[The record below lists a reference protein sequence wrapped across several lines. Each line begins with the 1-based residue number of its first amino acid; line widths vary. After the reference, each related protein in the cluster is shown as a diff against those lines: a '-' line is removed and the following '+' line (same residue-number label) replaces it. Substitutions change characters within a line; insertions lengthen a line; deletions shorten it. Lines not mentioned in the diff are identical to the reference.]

1 MGLDAAL
8 GIAAGSLANITYGL
22 SVVSQNVANASTLN
36 YATESATQASADA
49 GGVGIG
55 VRSGVVIRATDQAL
69 TSELQGQ
76 NANASFWQTTNASL
90 STIQPIL
97 GTVGQQT
104 DLASKLGA
112 VQSAF
117 SSLLNDPSDQ
127 TQQASVV
134 AASATLAAGINTLS
148 ATYSQARQGAQDGLS
163 SGVAQLNSALAKIGS
178 LSDQIVALQSQGKST
193 ADIENQ
199 RDQAVAVVSGLVD
212 SRFIVQPNGDM
223 MVLTKGGVQLPT
235 HTADPLSIATASAGP
250 TAFYPGGGLP
260 GIMLGGVDVSAQM
273 GGGQIGAN
281 LTLRDST
288 LPTYQGALDEFSQNL
303 ASRFQAQGLTLFSDA
318 SGNVPVSTGPALQ
331 SGFVGFAGAISVN
344 PAVAANPSLVRD
356 GTQAVVGSPT
366 GASAYT
372 PNPQNLAGFTGM
384 IARVLDFALGAQVQT
399 GVGQP
404 AMPTAGLGP
413 TGTLTAP
420 FGGGATLNDYASSLT
435 ASQAG
440 DGATS
445 SSNTTDALAVQTTLS
460 SKLTGETGVDMDTEL
475 SHMVELQNAYG
486 ANAKIV
492 SAVQSMLSQIM
503 NAVQ

>member
-36 YATESATQASADA
+36 YATESATQESADA

-55 VRSGVVIRATDQAL
+55 VRSEIITRATDQAL

-90 STIQPIL
+90 STIQPVL

-104 DLASKLGA
+104 DLASKLGE

-134 AASATLAAGINTLS
+134 AAATTLATGINTLS
-148 ATYSQARQGAQDGLS
+148 ATYAQARQGAQDGLS
-163 SGVAQLNSALAKIGS
+163 SDVSQLNSALGKIGN

-223 MVLTKGGVQLPT
+223 MVLTKGGAQLPT
-235 HTADPLSIATASAGP
+235 HTANPLSIGTATTGP

-260 GIMLGGVDVSAQM
+260 GITLGG
-273 GGGQIGAN
+273 G
-281 LTLRDST
+281 
-288 LPTYQGALDEFSQNL
+288 
-303 ASRFQAQGLTLFSDA
+303 
-318 SGNVPVSTGPALQ
+318 
-331 SGFVGFAGAISVN
+331 
-344 PAVAANPSLVRD
+344 
-356 GTQAVVGSPT
+356 
-366 GASAYT
+366 
-372 PNPQNLAGFTGM
+372 
-384 IARVLDFALGAQVQT
+384 
-399 GVGQP
+399 
-404 AMPTAGLGP
+404 
-413 TGTLTAP
+413 
-420 FGGGATLNDYASSLT
+420 
-435 ASQAG
+435 
-440 DGATS
+440 
-445 SSNTTDALAVQTTLS
+445 
-460 SKLTGETGVDMDTEL
+460 
-475 SHMVELQNAYG
+475 
-486 ANAKIV
+486 
-492 SAVQSMLSQIM
+492 
-503 NAVQ
+503 